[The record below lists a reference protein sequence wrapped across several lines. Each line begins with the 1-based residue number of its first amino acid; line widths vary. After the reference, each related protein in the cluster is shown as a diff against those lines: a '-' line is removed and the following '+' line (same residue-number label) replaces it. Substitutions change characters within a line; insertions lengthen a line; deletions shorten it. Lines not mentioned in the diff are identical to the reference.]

1 MGLSGHRGKKRRFGE
16 FPEAREGLS
25 VLLFAAR
32 GHRGAKMGGSS
43 SKNDFSN
50 KIGTGSLGAQA
61 DQELEI
67 DADMAMLDLRLKKL
81 TSVRDAN
88 ARVRCAR
95 MPIRCHSYP
104 LLASPLVAATLLDR
118 MPLDLFFNALASN

>member
-1 MGLSGHRGKKRRFGE
+1 
-16 FPEAREGLS
+16 
-25 VLLFAAR
+25 
-32 GHRGAKMGGSS
+32 MGGSS

-81 TSVRDAN
+81 TSVRAAN
-88 ARVRCAR
+88 TRARCAW
-95 MPIRCHSYP
+95 MPIHCHVHL
-104 LLASPLVAATLLDR
+104 LLASPLVAATDLHH
-118 MPLDLFFNALASN
+118 MPLDPFSNALSGN